1 MLQSDRDGVQIGVE
15 KVAPLGRLAARLP
28 AKGIPV
34 VVKDVSERAEGI
46 PELERNFES
55 MVELG
60 VAIVVDQAA
69 FRPSRRNSES

>member
-1 MLQSDRDGVQIGVE
+1 M
-15 KVAPLGRLAARLP
+15 
-28 AKGIPV
+28 
-34 VVKDVSERAEGI
+34 VVKDASKRAECI

-60 VAIVVDQAA
+60 VAIVVGQAA